1 MKNNTDDTA
10 ERINLAIVGALESGI
25 GRSISSA
32 MPSKAEMKALVRDE
46 VKLAIREEVSFAMAS
61 GIRDEIT
68 AMVAQREEMAR
79 NDIDRVIAHVDEKIS
94 QQVSS
99 VSAKASRFTDA
110 KMAEMVQGAVVGEV
124 EKMHDKLVER
134 IMTQKFSDARTKF
147 IMPFHELLSRYIREA
162 GEASTLKE

>member
-1 MKNNTDDTA
+1 MKNNMDDTA
-10 ERINLAIVGALESGI
+10 ERINLAIVGALENEVGK
-25 GRSISSA
+25 SISRA
-32 MPSKAEMKALVRDE
+32 MPSRAEMKALVRAGVE
-46 VKLAIREEVSFAMAS
+46 RAIYEEVSLAMAS

-79 NDIDRVIAHVDEKIS
+79 NDIDRVIAHLDEKIS

-99 VSAKASRFTDA
+99 VSAKATRFTDA
-110 KMAEMVQGAVVGEV
+110 KMAEMVQGAVVRET

-147 IMPFHELLSRYIREA
+147 IMPFHELLSRYLREA
-162 GEASTLKE
+162 GEASALKE